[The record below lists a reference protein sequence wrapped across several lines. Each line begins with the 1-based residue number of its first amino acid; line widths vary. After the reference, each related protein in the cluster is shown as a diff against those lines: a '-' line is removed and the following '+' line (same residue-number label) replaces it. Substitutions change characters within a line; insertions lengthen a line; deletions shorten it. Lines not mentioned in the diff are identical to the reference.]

1 MICEFCR
8 STVLES
14 EKRWDYHHR
23 HAASFEAS
31 LQSRCVFCT
40 RLAENLGN
48 LSPWFDNEHEI
59 KSVYRWNIR
68 QAYRTRDTQSYIS
81 IRFRPIPGR
90 GDGNKRSET
99 LPDVQF
105 HLYPKDDFNSDID
118 ISNLGA
124 GTNSKQSQEQMRA
137 WMDDCVNNHPECI
150 RHHSSRNFV
159 PTRVLDVGPPEDT
172 TWPPSY
178 VRVVDT
184 KKTPINAPYLTLS
197 HCWGDGVFVQ
207 LTKENLGD
215 FIVRGVPWEGKGGIC
230 SNTTFAQALQ
240 VVRQLGMR
248 YIWIDCLCI
257 IQGIGDK
264 GVHVEDW
271 KAEAPLM
278 HKVYRNSFCNIAA
291 ADSRNHTEGLFRPR
305 KPNFLPVWYTSRKS
319 SKIFGETAWR
329 VLEYDHWDR
338 GLLKRH
344 LYTRGWVFQERLLS
358 PRLLHFGAGQVF
370 WDCAAISA
378 SEALTDG
385 LPPALDT
392 VASTHRSWRRQ
403 LQGSAL
409 SVGSLVSSTAD
420 SLQGFWTDSVRAYTS
435 CNLTFHNDKLA
446 AMWGIAKLV
455 RDALGEEYGA
465 GLWTN
470 GLHEQLAWRVLEW
483 GAEKTDC
490 GKEGGFPSWSWAS
503 VKGAVEVAPPVPD
516 LPRFYTALGHDGKA
530 LRFLLK
536 NPLFGRFEGE
546 HSASWK
552 EELVNMT
559 RRLEETSVKI
569 SRKAAAKVA
578 NVFASIPE
586 EPPETK
592 NHKDLENFPDLDGKK
607 HLTSK
612 GFGIKDSTEGPAKND
627 TGLKEDEPEKTE
639 PMKTD
644 SGNKDAAEK
653 RHAADMPSEL
663 LSNKIAI
670 QTHICKGTLQQ
681 APEEGEWTV
690 AIEDLNQSDAFI
702 KAFPDTRPHRDST
715 RCEFLLL
722 AVSKEVCDDLGE
734 WGPDDGYL
742 EDEDIGG
749 THYSGSAILV
759 EKVEDNHFR
768 RIGAMMFCQLDEDS
782 WRHLRRAGGQ
792 NEEIMEGELD
802 VEDGQRVW
810 LV

>member
-14 EKRWDYHHR
+14 KKRWDYHHQ

-31 LQSRCVFCT
+31 LQSECVFCT
-40 RLAENLGN
+40 RLAENLGT

-81 IRFRPIPGR
+81 VRFRPVPGR
-90 GDGNKRSET
+90 SDGNKRSET

-105 HLYPKDDFNSDID
+105 HLYPKDDFDSDID
-118 ISNLGA
+118 KSNLGA
-124 GTNSKQSQEQMRA
+124 GTDSHQSQQQMRT

-159 PTRVLDVGPPEDT
+159 PTRVLDVGPPEDI

-184 KKTPINAPYLTLS
+184 RKTPINAPYLTLS

-215 FIVRGVPWEGKGGIC
+215 FTTRGVPWEGRDGIC

-240 VVRQLGMR
+240 VVRQLGLR
-248 YIWIDCLCI
+248 YIWIDSLCI
-257 IQGIGDK
+257 IQGKGDK
-264 GVHVEDW
+264 GLHVEDW

-278 HKVYRNSFCNIAA
+278 HKVYRNSYCNIAA
-291 ADSRNHTEGLFRPR
+291 ADSRNHTEGLFRSR
-305 KPNFLPVWYTSRKS
+305 KPGFLPVYYTSRKP
-319 SKIFGETAWR
+319 SKAFGDTAA
-329 VLEYDHWDR
+329 
-338 GLLKRH
+338 
-344 LYTRGWVFQERLLS
+344 ERLLS

-370 WDCAAISA
+370 WDCATLSA
-378 SEALTDG
+378 SEALPDG
-385 LPPALDT
+385 LPPALDNI
-392 VASTHRSWRRQ
+392 ASTHRSWRRQ
-403 LQGSAL
+403 LQDSAL
-409 SVGSLVSSTAD
+409 SVRSLVSSTAD
-420 SLQGFWTDSVRAYTS
+420 SLQGFWKDSVRAYTS

-470 GLHEQLAWRVLEW
+470 GLHEQLAWRVLDW
-483 GAEKTDC
+483 GAGKRAGE
-490 GKEGGFPSWSWAS
+490 KEGGFPSWSWAS
-503 VKGAVEVAPPVPD
+503 VKGAVEVTPPVPD
-516 LPRFYTALGHDGKA
+516 LPRFYTALGHDGRA
-530 LRFLLK
+530 LKFLLK

-559 RRLEETSVKI
+559 MKLEETSAKM
-569 SRKAAAKVA
+569 SRKIAAKVV

-586 EPPETK
+586 ESLETK
-592 NHKDLENFPDLDGKK
+592 DHKNLDGSPGLDGKRQP
-607 HLTSK
+607 TSQES
-612 GFGIKDSTEGPAKND
+612 GINDSTEGPRKIGM
-627 TGLKEDEPEKTE
+627 GLKEDGPEKTE

-644 SGNKDAAEK
+644 SGNTDTMEK
-653 RHAADMPSEL
+653 GHAADMPSEL

-690 AIEDLNQSDAFI
+690 AVEGLNQSGAFI
-702 KAFPDTRPHRDST
+702 EAFPDTRPRSSST
-715 RCEFLLL
+715 QCEFLVL

-742 EDEDIGG
+742 EEEDVVG
-749 THYSGSAILV
+749 THYSGSAVLV
-759 EKVEDNHFR
+759 EKVEDDHYR
-768 RIGAMMFCQLDEDS
+768 RIGAMVFRQLDGDS
-782 WRHLRRAGGQ
+782 WRHLRRACGQ
-792 NEEIMEGELD
+792 DGEIMEGELD